1 MADTCRG
8 SFQGHSSRASRT
20 MARQLM
26 TLSDM
31 AHGYAVNFEIRR
43 IFDLDFASSDIVKVP
58 IWEFARCVKMNKSPY

>member
-1 MADTCRG
+1 
-8 SFQGHSSRASRT
+8 
-20 MARQLM
+20 M

-58 IWEFARCVKMNKSPY
+58 I